1 VALFQYLSGFGN
13 EFSSEDPCCP
23 GALPEGQNNPQV
35 CPYGLYTEQLSGYA
49 FTCTQPSNKMSWF
62 YRILPFVRHKLY
74 TAMHCGSL
82 TDNWDEVE
90 PDPNQLQL
98 LPFSITKS
106 IKPSAGDTKS
116 HNRIGIH
123 MFTCNTSMVDS
134 CFNNSDGDSHW
145 SHWLIIPLTLFSL
158 SSPILLTCP
167 SPHLH
172 VPCVLQKELRFSG
185 DVFGETRGYVL
196 EVCQPGTHRCVA
208 TGYTVINKYQGK
220 LFSSQQMCD
229 FSPFNLVTWHGNY
242 TPNKYN
248 LDIFMVIKCV
258 DPSIFTVLTAKS
270 TRPGLTIADFVIF
283 PPRWGVADHTFRPPY
298 YHTTM
303 RPRRRASSMMTPH
316 GPDGDYFDMAVTK
329 WGLETCQRL
338 DKSY

>member
-123 MFTCNTSMVDS
+123 MFTCNTSMVDR
-134 CFNNSDGDSHW
+134 
-145 SHWLIIPLTLFSL
+145 
-158 SSPILLTCP
+158 
-167 SPHLH
+167 
-172 VPCVLQKELRFSG
+172 CVLMYSPTFLPLAVPQQGEIVITTEFGKMMVEPNEICVIQKELRFSG

-258 DPSIFTVLTAKS
+258 VF
-270 TRPGLTIADFVIF
+270 
-283 PPRWGVADHTFRPPY
+283 
-298 YHTTM
+298 
-303 RPRRRASSMMTPH
+303 
-316 GPDGDYFDMAVTK
+316 
-329 WGLETCQRL
+329 ETCIENLRHRQKVRGPSPL
-338 DKSY
+338 TFSSNGF